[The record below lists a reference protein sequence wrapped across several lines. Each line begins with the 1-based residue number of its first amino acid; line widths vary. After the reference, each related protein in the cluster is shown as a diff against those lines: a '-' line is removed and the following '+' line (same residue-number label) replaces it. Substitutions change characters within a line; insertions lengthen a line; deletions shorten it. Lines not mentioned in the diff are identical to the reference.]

1 MTNPLVVASVQQ
13 PTNMLSGIWI
23 AEDIEAITD
32 GVRSGNWIETS
43 LGAVGATFDGL
54 SIIDDPFGAAL
65 QYIASWAMEHI
76 KPLTDAL
83 NWLAGDPAA
92 IAGNTQ
98 TWRNVSAAVAAEVEL
113 LNAADSDLSTWNGPA
128 ADAYRAWAQDQRTAI
143 AGLAS
148 ACETMATIVECAGF
162 VVAAVRIMVRDLIA
176 VVVAHIID
184 WLIELAASGG
194 FAAPLVVEQV
204 ATTCAATGARIAR
217 MLKALMESLRRLFE
231 AIPRLLRHI
240 GDLRAIL
247 RRLGDHP
254 DAGRMLRNVPD
265 DITRNGAKIHMTP
278 ANVLKMAEKWGVDFR
293 GIRYRIDKVRGSPG
307 GETLRNQVVIL
318 GRDAFIDE
326 EQLARTLFHERYHV
340 QQLRNGMPFPDGLD
354 KSLAWE
360 RDAYRAEQEWWDNHP
375 FNPPGGD

>member
-1 MTNPLVVASVQQ
+1 
-13 PTNMLSGIWI
+13 
-23 AEDIEAITD
+23 
-32 GVRSGNWIETS
+32 
-43 LGAVGATFDGL
+43 
-54 SIIDDPFGAAL
+54 
-65 QYIASWAMEHI
+65 
-76 KPLTDAL
+76 
-83 NWLAGDPAA
+83 
-92 IAGNTQ
+92 
-98 TWRNVSAAVAAEVEL
+98 
-113 LNAADSDLSTWNGPA
+113 
-128 ADAYRAWAQDQRTAI
+128 
-143 AGLAS
+143 
-148 ACETMATIVECAGF
+148 
-162 VVAAVRIMVRDLIA
+162 
-176 VVVAHIID
+176 
-184 WLIELAASGG
+184 
-194 FAAPLVVEQV
+194 
-204 ATTCAATGARIAR
+204 
-217 MLKALMESLRRLFE
+217 MLKALMESQRRLFE

>member
-1 MTNPLVVASVQQ
+1 MTNPLVVASVAQ

-23 AEDIEAITD
+23 AEDIEAIAD

-43 LGAVGATFDGL
+43 LGAIGATFDGL
-54 SIIDDPFGAAL
+54 SIIDDPFGTAL

-76 KPLTDAL
+76 RPLTEAL

-98 TWRNVSAAVAAEVEL
+98 TWRNVTAAVAAEVDL
-113 LNAADSDLSTWNGPA
+113 LNAADSDVSTWSGPA

-148 ACETMATIVECAGF
+148 ACETMATITECAGF
-162 VVAAVRIMVRDLIA
+162 VVAAVRTMVRDLIA
-176 VVVAHIID
+176 IVVSRIVD
-184 WLIELAASGG
+184 WLIELAATGG
-194 FAAPLVVEQV
+194 FAAPVVVEQV

-217 MLKALMESLRRLFE
+217 ILKALVESLRRLFE

-240 GDLRAIL
+240 ADLKAIL
-247 RRLGDHP
+247 RRLGERPREGGMFRH
-254 DAGRMLRNVPD
+254 VPD
-265 DITRNGAKIHMTP
+265 DITRNGARIHMTP
-278 ANVLKMAEKWGVDFR
+278 ANVLKMAQKWGIDFH
-293 GIRYRIDKVRGSPG
+293 GIRFRADRAISTA
-307 GETLRNQVVIL
+307 GETLRNQFVIL

-340 QQLRNGMPFPDGLD
+340 QQLRNGMPFPTGLD
-354 KSLAWE
+354 KSLSWE
-360 RDAYRAEQEWWDNHP
+360 RDAYRAEQEWWENHP
-375 FNPPGGD
+375 FNLPGGD